1 MAEEY
6 LEAKRMGE
14 REKRTALFSGADP
27 YLVALEDSLSAS
39 DISAEIDLGLHEIPL
54 SLIVGTRTKG
64 RQTAFASNFM
74 PLLSSGSEFADKWQ
88 TLYFSQIEE
97 GLREPIKCY
106 EYLNKFYV
114 EEGNKRVSVM
124 KYLGA
129 YSIHANVI
137 RILPKK
143 TDDLRIRIYYEFLD
157 FYKVTGLFDVVFSQ
171 EGRYA
176 QLAACLGQDLVN
188 PWSEKVLDDFRTAFN
203 NFSKIYDDKGGS
215 RLSATTYDAFLV
227 YLNVYSLES
236 ILKDSP
242 NEIHRRIGRLW
253 REIEAEASPATVTIA
268 DSPEAVET
276 EFDLAAAAGASF
288 RRLFGAAHEQDSVL
302 RVAFLYEK
310 TAHSSSWTY
319 GHELGRLDVA
329 HRLGERIETIYFDNC
344 DTPDAVEKAIDA
356 AITDKCGVIFTTSPS
371 MMPSTRKAAIDNPN
385 VRFLNCSIN
394 LSVSTVRT
402 YYSRMYEAKFLMG
415 ILAASLS
422 ENHVV
427 GYVADYP
434 LYASIANINAFA
446 AGAAMAD
453 PLCRVKLIWSSLA
466 DEESNFFP
474 PEVRIISGSDFI
486 RPEDENHTYGLYR
499 IEDNGKFTI
508 LASPVPEWGRYYEL
522 ILASVLDESY
532 DAATAAKKGT
542 PLNYWY
548 GMTEG
553 VISVLL
559 SGELSHNTKKLVGAF
574 QTGILTGS
582 FLPFDG
588 VLYSQTGVVKTEH
601 EPRLSYGEI
610 ITMNWLYEN
619 IDGRIPEI
627 HELKETAQRT
637 VAIAGISEGAAL
649 AAKAAA
655 KANAADTRVSVPT
668 GKSTDEAN
676 AAAKAAKLEATRL
689 AAAAE
694 KRVKAAEAEAEKA
707 KAQAEA
713 KAAEAKAAAEE
724 EKVKALQE
732 AARAKAEA
740 EEKTAMAKAE
750 AEEKAAKAA
759 EKAEKAK
766 AAAEAEAA
774 EVKAKAKATEKKAAE
789 EAEKAK
795 AAEKAAAKA
804 EKAKAEAEAEA
815 ARARAAAEA
824 AAKSAEAETAKAR
837 AEAAE
842 ANEAARKAKSMAQ
855 KAIKLVT
862 EAKLEASTQAAL
874 AEEALA
880 KAEKA
885 EAEAEAARRKL
896 DESSGAADA

>member
-288 RRLFGAAHEQDSVL
+288 RWLFGAAHEQDSVL

-310 TAHSSSWTY
+310 TAQSSSWTY
-319 GHELGRLDVA
+319 GHELGRLGVA

-356 AITDKCGVIFTTSPS
+356 AITDNCGVIFTTSPS

-466 DEESNFFP
+466 DEESNIFP

-553 VISVLL
+553 
-559 SGELSHNTKKLVGAF
+559 
-574 QTGILTGS
+574 
-582 FLPFDG
+582 
-588 VLYSQTGVVKTEH
+588 
-601 EPRLSYGEI
+601 
-610 ITMNWLYEN
+610 
-619 IDGRIPEI
+619 
-627 HELKETAQRT
+627 
-637 VAIAGISEGAAL
+637 
-649 AAKAAA
+649 
-655 KANAADTRVSVPT
+655 
-668 GKSTDEAN
+668 
-676 AAAKAAKLEATRL
+676 
-689 AAAAE
+689 
-694 KRVKAAEAEAEKA
+694 
-707 KAQAEA
+707 
-713 KAAEAKAAAEE
+713 
-724 EKVKALQE
+724 
-732 AARAKAEA
+732 
-740 EEKTAMAKAE
+740 
-750 AEEKAAKAA
+750 
-759 EKAEKAK
+759 
-766 AAAEAEAA
+766 
-774 EVKAKAKATEKKAAE
+774 
-789 EAEKAK
+789 
-795 AAEKAAAKA
+795 
-804 EKAKAEAEAEA
+804 
-815 ARARAAAEA
+815 
-824 AAKSAEAETAKAR
+824 
-837 AEAAE
+837 
-842 ANEAARKAKSMAQ
+842 
-855 KAIKLVT
+855 
-862 EAKLEASTQAAL
+862 
-874 AEEALA
+874 
-880 KAEKA
+880 
-885 EAEAEAARRKL
+885 
-896 DESSGAADA
+896 